1 MKNKGKIVGLCAV
14 AGVWAALSIINLVKS
29 PAEYSLSERRKLA
42 QMPPLKLETVASGKF
57 MSDFESYATDQ
68 FPFREELRTLKA
80 MTSLYGF
87 QKKDNNGIYISDG
100 YAAKL
105 EYPLNEA
112 SVKSGAEKLTA
123 LYERYVRDKT
133 DNVYL
138 SIVPDKGYFLAEK
151 NGYPHMDY
159 ALLVETVTGKMDF
172 AEYVDLFPLL
182 SLEDYYK
189 TDTHWKQE
197 NLTDV
202 AETLC
207 EAMGTSPLSNPVVSQ
222 FDTPFYGV
230 YYGQAALPMKPD
242 TLSYITSDVL
252 ENCTVTNLENG
263 KTYTGVWDTEE
274 LSGAD
279 PYEVFLSGAAAIVT
293 IDNPNGSAEKELV
306 IFRDSFGS
314 SLAPLLSEGYGKITL
329 VDTRYI
335 MPDYVGQFMNFESA
349 DVLFLYSTLILNQ
362 SEALQK

>member
-1 MKNKGKIVGLCAV
+1 MKNKGKILGLCAV
-14 AGVWAALSIINLVKS
+14 AGVWAALSIANAVKS
-29 PAEYSLSERRKLA
+29 PTDYSFSERRKLA
-42 QMPPLKLETVASGKF
+42 QMPPFRLDTVASGKF
-57 MSDFESYATDQ
+57 MSEFESFATDQ
-68 FPFREELRTLKA
+68 FPFREEFRTLKA
-80 MTSLYGF
+80 VTSLYGL

-100 YAAKL
+100 YATKL

-112 SVKSGAEKLTA
+112 SVTGGTEKLTA
-123 LYERYVRDKT
+123 LYEQYVKGKT
-133 DNVYL
+133 DKVYL
-138 SIVPDKGYFLAEK
+138 SIVPDKGHFLAEK

-159 ALLVETVTGKMDF
+159 EKLVETVTGSLDF

-189 TDTHWKQE
+189 TDTHWRQE
-197 NLTDV
+197 NLLGV
-202 AETLC
+202 AEALTD
-207 EAMGTSPLSNPVVSQ
+207 AMGAKPLSNPTESR

-242 TLSYITSDVL
+242 TLSYITSEVL
-252 ENCTVTNLENG
+252 ENCTVTNVENG
-263 KTYTGVWDTEE
+263 KSYTGVWDTEE
-274 LSGAD
+274 LNGAD
-279 PYEVFLSGAAAIVT
+279 PYEVFLSGASAIVR
-293 IDNPNGSAEKELV
+293 IENPQCTDKRELV

-314 SLAPLLSEGYGKITL
+314 SLAPLLSEGYSKVTL

-335 MPDYVGQFMNFESA
+335 QPAYIGQFVDFEDA